1 MIRMLLSNQNG
12 KMSKRTGIMDLFPE
26 LFDGIGCVNTLYRIE
41 LTADAQPVKHAARR
55 VPESVRPKVKHELDR
70 LVQKTSLNQWN
81 VQQIG

>member
-1 MIRMLLSNQNG
+1 MIPLG
-12 KMSKRTGIMDLFPE
+12 KTGNPKEEIMNLFPE

-70 LVQKTSLNQWN
+70 LVQEDIIKPVECPTD
-81 VQQIG
+81 